1 MADTLTAETVRAQ
14 SRGEVRV
21 LTLDNPPINA
31 FSARQSA
38 ALLTAIDAAEND
50 ATIRAVVIA
59 GANGNFSGG
68 ADINEFRKPPPP
80 DAKNIRDVNAAIERA
95 RKTYI
100 AAIDG
105 NALGGGCELALT
117 CDYRVATARSKI
129 GLPEIK
135 LGLLP
140 GAGGTQRL
148 TRLIGPQAALEFM
161 LKGDAHSADRANKL
175 GILDE
180 IVDDDV
186 VAAAS
191 AYAGKPRRRV
201 SALTATAYPFM
212 VAFAHK
218 MVPPEER
225 GGLAAHTLIDAVEA
239 ATQLTFPN
247 GLAREARLFDELVRS
262 APAQALIHV
271 FFAERELRKIPN
283 LPPAEARE
291 IKTAGVIG
299 AGTMGT
305 GIAITFAN
313 ASIPVTVIESQPDQ
327 VERSKQ
333 LIFQNYAG
341 QVLKGRMTEDEARR
355 RGGLVSY
362 GTDHAAIAGVD
373 LIVEAVFEDMAVKQ
387 QVFAALDKAVK
398 SDAILATNTSTLD
411 VDAIAAATN
420 RPAQVIG
427 THFFSPAN
435 VMKLLEVVRGD
446 KSSPAT
452 IATAMKLAKTL
463 RKTGVLAG
471 NAFGFIGN
479 YMLEDYGREAAYL
492 LEDGALP
499 HDVDRAMEAFGFA
512 MGPFRVFDLAGI
524 DVSWRIHQ
532 AHPPSAGRLSNIE
545 ARLVEAGRHGQKT
558 SKGFYRY
565 EAGQRAALPDPEVEA
580 LIRDESSQLG
590 IVRRSV
596 SSDEIVERCVY
607 ALINA
612 GARLLADGIALR
624 PGDIDIVWI
633 FGYGFPPHRGG
644 PMWYADEIGLDNIYA
659 RVREFEARFGA
670 TWTPAPLLAQL
681 AESGGKFSDC
691 RGPKSDA

>member
-201 SALTATAYPFM
+201 SA
-212 VAFAHK
+212 
-218 MVPPEER
+218 
-225 GGLAAHTLIDAVEA
+225 
-239 ATQLTFPN
+239 
-247 GLAREARLFDELVRS
+247 
-262 APAQALIHV
+262 
-271 FFAERELRKIPN
+271 
-283 LPPAEARE
+283 
-291 IKTAGVIG
+291 
-299 AGTMGT
+299 
-305 GIAITFAN
+305 
-313 ASIPVTVIESQPDQ
+313 
-327 VERSKQ
+327 
-333 LIFQNYAG
+333 
-341 QVLKGRMTEDEARR
+341 
-355 RGGLVSY
+355 
-362 GTDHAAIAGVD
+362 
-373 LIVEAVFEDMAVKQ
+373 
-387 QVFAALDKAVK
+387 
-398 SDAILATNTSTLD
+398 
-411 VDAIAAATN
+411 
-420 RPAQVIG
+420 
-427 THFFSPAN
+427 
-435 VMKLLEVVRGD
+435 
-446 KSSPAT
+446 
-452 IATAMKLAKTL
+452 
-463 RKTGVLAG
+463 
-471 NAFGFIGN
+471 
-479 YMLEDYGREAAYL
+479 
-492 LEDGALP
+492 
-499 HDVDRAMEAFGFA
+499 
-512 MGPFRVFDLAGI
+512 
-524 DVSWRIHQ
+524 
-532 AHPPSAGRLSNIE
+532 
-545 ARLVEAGRHGQKT
+545 
-558 SKGFYRY
+558 
-565 EAGQRAALPDPEVEA
+565 
-580 LIRDESSQLG
+580 
-590 IVRRSV
+590 
-596 SSDEIVERCVY
+596 
-607 ALINA
+607 
-612 GARLLADGIALR
+612 
-624 PGDIDIVWI
+624 
-633 FGYGFPPHRGG
+633 
-644 PMWYADEIGLDNIYA
+644 
-659 RVREFEARFGA
+659 
-670 TWTPAPLLAQL
+670 
-681 AESGGKFSDC
+681 
-691 RGPKSDA
+691 